1 MSPEIALNTGQTTSI
16 LSPLIHKEI
25 KKRTKKARHCIS
37 LPLLSSEHKSQTQME
52 AAVATPSLLF
62 SSPTP
67 RRPSSCLSLPPPCSS
82 SYASNG
88 AKLQQPRLQFVSQLT
103 SRNSN
108 GSGRRSI
115 SILSLRCSSSG
126 TDSASS
132 SATSERWVLEPAGDG
147 DWRHIGYRVARPG
160 GFQIASEAAV
170 TVGRVPEQ
178 ADIVLSVATVS
189 GTHAR
194 LEKKEGSLLVTDLE
208 STNGTYINE
217 RRLTPGFPTP
227 IDPGD
232 IHLAMFRVSKMVV
245 DVPGDAS
252 GAEQDAAE
260 TAQVSAAAQ
269 QTN

>member
-1 MSPEIALNTGQTTSI
+1 
-16 LSPLIHKEI
+16 
-25 KKRTKKARHCIS
+25 
-37 LPLLSSEHKSQTQME
+37 ME

-67 RRPSSCLSLPPPCSS
+67 RRPSSCLPPPPHCSS
-82 SYASNG
+82 SYASHG
-88 AKLQQPRLQFVSQLT
+88 FKLQQPQLLFVNRLT

-108 GSGRRSI
+108 GTGRR

-194 LEKKEGSLLVTDLE
+194 LEKKEGSLLVTDLD

-227 IDPGD
+227 IDPGSLLIFGD

-245 DVPGDAS
+245 DVPSDAS
-252 GAEQDAAE
+252 GAEQEAAE
-260 TAQVSAAAQ
+260 TAQVSAATQ